1 MTTESESVKN
11 EAGRHSAK
19 GQETRSRL
27 LVAGKRVFERDGFL
41 RARIADIAAEA
52 GLSHGSFYHYFET
65 KEAIF
70 REIAEGIEVQL
81 LSMNDSVHEH
91 HHSDADPVERIRAAN
106 RSYLIAYKK
115 ESKIMKVIE
124 EVSRYDEEVRLVRV
138 QRDNELAER
147 LESTISR
154 LQRNGLADK
163 RINGHYA
170 AMALGGMVARFAE
183 QLFVGGGKYDQDE
196 AVEQLTILWA
206 NALGL
211 VPGGQ
216 SKQSRKR

>member
-1 MTTESESVKN
+1 MKN
-11 EAGRHSAK
+11 EGDRHSARGK
-19 GQETRSRL
+19 QTRSRL
-27 LVAGKRVFERDGFL
+27 LAAGKRVFERDGFL
-41 RARIADIAAEA
+41 RARITDIAAEA
-52 GLSHGSFYHYFET
+52 GVSHGSFYHYFET

-81 LSMNDSVHEH
+81 LSMNDTTHEPK
-91 HHSDADPVERIRAAN
+91 DDGDPVERIRAAN
-106 RSYLIAYKK
+106 RSYLNAYKK

-211 VPGGQ
+211 VPDG
-216 SKQSRKR
+216 RPTL